1 MAAGEERALLGQAG
15 WYREV
20 SASRFVPGGRRL
32 FFCFQQLGYR
42 EATIMLERLKGL
54 KDNALAALARVED
67 QATLEAWRTEYLG
80 KRSFITATLKGVGQL
95 PPEERPLVGKSAN
108 EVRLALDAALAQAS
122 ERVTAL
128 EQERAASAGRVDV
141 TLPGRP
147 IALGRLHPITQI
159 LYEIYGIFAEM
170 GFQVYDAPDVETDV
184 MNFQMLNIPPDHP
197 ARDMWS
203 TFYTTREGIL
213 LRTHTSPGQVRAMR
227 EFCPEPVR
235 VILPGRCYRYEA
247 VTARSESMFYQVEG
261 LAVGRDIT
269 MADLKGVLT
278 DFARR
283 LYGGG
288 RQVRFRCSYFPFT
301 EPSMEVD
308 VSCALCNGAGCR
320 ICKHTGW
327 VEISGAGMVHPQVL
341 RNGGYDPEEF
351 TGFAFGMG
359 PDRIAMLRY
368 GIDDI
373 RYFYSDDLR
382 FLAQF

>member
-1 MAAGEERALLGQAG
+1 
-15 WYREV
+15 
-20 SASRFVPGGRRL
+20 
-32 FFCFQQLGYR
+32 
-42 EATIMLERLKGL
+42 MLEQLRQL
-54 KDNALAALARVED
+54 KDTALAGLAQVD
-67 QATLEAWRTEYLG
+67 GSAALEAWRTEHLG
-80 KRSFITATLKGVGQL
+80 KKSVITATLKGVGQL
-95 PPEERPLVGKSAN
+95 PPEDRPVVGKFAN
-108 EVRLALDAALAQAS
+108 EVRLAFEAALAQAG
-122 ERVTAL
+122 ERVLAL
-128 EQERAASAGRVDV
+128 EQERAAEAERVDV

-147 IALGRLHPITQI
+147 VMLGRLHPITQV
-159 LYEIYGIFAEM
+159 LYEIYDIFAEM
-170 GFQVYDAPDVETDV
+170 GFQVFDAPDVETDEI
-184 MNFQMLNIPPDHP
+184 NFQLLNMPPDHP

-213 LRTHTSPGQVRAMR
+213 LRTHTSPGQIRAMR
-227 EFCPEPVR
+227 RYCPEPIR

-247 VTARSESMFYQVEG
+247 VTVRHEAMFHQVEG
-261 LAVGRDIT
+261 LAVGHNIT
-269 MADLKGVLT
+269 MSDLKGVLT

-283 LYGGG
+283 MYGAD
-288 RQVRFRCSYFPFT
+288 REVRFRCSYFPFT

-320 ICKHTGW
+320 VCKHTGW